1 MPGGALV
8 EEVLGAQL
16 KCLESH
22 SCAPQVAYVEG
33 TGEIGSSEYHFS
45 EPYERTM
52 EVARVDF
59 AGREVPADCRQKGP
73 PPDPPAD
80 GRVLDRRP
88 RRRHAVQCPLHGV
101 PLSEGLVPIEYGRG
115 AEDEGI
121 LDESLGVPLA
131 VDFVAGGC
139 VVGDNDPNV
148 ARVLFCEV
156 CREMK
161 RARGR

>member
-8 EEVLGAQL
+8 EEVLNSQP

-33 TGEIGSSEYHFS
+33 RGEVGPSDYHFS
-45 EPYERTM
+45 ELYEHSI

-59 AGREVPADCRQKGP
+59 AGREVPANCRQKGP

-80 GRVLDRRP
+80 GRVLDWRP
-88 RRRHAVQCPLHGV
+88 LPGHAVQCPLHGV
-101 PLSEGLVPIEYGRG
+101 PLSEGLVPVKYGRG

-121 LDESLGVPLA
+121 LDESLRVPLA
-131 VDFVAGGC
+131 VDYVAGGC
-139 VVGDNDPNV
+139 VVGDNDPQV